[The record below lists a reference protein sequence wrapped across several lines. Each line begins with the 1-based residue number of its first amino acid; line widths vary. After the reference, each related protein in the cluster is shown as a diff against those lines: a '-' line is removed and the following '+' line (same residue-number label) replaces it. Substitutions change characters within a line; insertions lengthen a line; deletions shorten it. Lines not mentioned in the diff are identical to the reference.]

1 MMKKFLLCAVLGLAT
16 VQAWAWKPIFVG
28 HRGSGRG
35 VENTEQAFRNGVDYY
50 GYQGLECDVRVTHDK
65 QYVISHDETT
75 ERVGGS
81 LTVAAATLAELQA
94 ETYTQTRSGVTYTG
108 KICTMAEY
116 FDICNEKNV
125 FPVIELKWSTGIN
138 SNDMSNFPGLAN
150 LIIEKN
156 LADKVIILTSMKPSL
171 EYVKKNYPQF
181 KCQWLCNGWES
192 SLEWCKTNGFDL
204 SISVGNFDIYG
215 VKKIVKAG
223 LNAACWTVDTESNY
237 KIYGAMGITMMTC
250 NTLMAKNMPELEDI
264 DWDKVVE
271 PEDPIEL
278 KVDTLFM
285 VSAAQGNLPANFPS
299 GNSGTTA
306 FTSAQMGWWHNGRFF
321 AHNYSTSELV
331 EITKEGVITKSDL
344 AGTTK
349 HGMCFDD
356 AGNMILNASSVT
368 AEPILL
374 KVYPAD
380 SDTPVTIKMELNEPG
395 TQNFITASGNIMSDE
410 GGYVYY
416 LPNGQTKV
424 NVVYIVNGEFVE
436 TKSYDASISGT
447 TASVVVPIDGDPANL
462 FYHVRANGIYRI
474 ENGVDKGAILTGAT
488 TTAPSRNSSVTLAT
502 FKIAG
507 HQLLLHGSGANY
519 NGGFCI
525 KDLSANKA
533 NVFTQPVIGS
543 NGYYANPSCGAFYTV
558 ERKDN
563 DHVYVYE
570 YCMGNGIAGYEVY
583 VGEPWVDPLT
593 AVADVNTSK
602 TVKAVKYYNLSGVA
616 SNEPFSGIN
625 IAVTTYTDGTTS
637 ATKLIK

>member
-1 MMKKFLLCAVLGLAT
+1 M
-16 VQAWAWKPIFVG
+16 
-28 HRGSGRG
+28 
-35 VENTEQAFRNGVDYY
+35 
-50 GYQGLECDVRVTHDK
+50 
-65 QYVISHDETT
+65 
-75 ERVGGS
+75 
-81 LTVAAATLAELQA
+81 
-94 ETYTQTRSGVTYTG
+94 
-108 KICTMAEY
+108 
-116 FDICNEKNV
+116 
-125 FPVIELKWSTGIN
+125 
-138 SNDMSNFPGLAN
+138 
-150 LIIEKN
+150 
-156 LADKVIILTSMKPSL
+156 
-171 EYVKKNYPQF
+171 
-181 KCQWLCNGWES
+181 
-192 SLEWCKTNGFDL
+192 
-204 SISVGNFDIYG
+204 
-215 VKKIVKAG
+215 
-223 LNAACWTVDTESNY
+223 
-237 KIYGAMGITMMTC
+237 
-250 NTLMAKNMPELEDI
+250 
-264 DWDKVVE
+264 
-271 PEDPIEL
+271 
-278 KVDTLFM
+278 
-285 VSAAQGNLPANFPS
+285 
-299 GNSGTTA
+299 
-306 FTSAQMGWWHNGRFF
+306 
-321 AHNYSTSELV
+321 
-331 EITKEGVITKSDL
+331 
-344 AGTTK
+344 
-349 HGMCFDD
+349 
-356 AGNMILNASSVT
+356 
-368 AEPILL
+368 
-374 KVYPAD
+374 
-380 SDTPVTIKMELNEPG
+380 
-395 TQNFITASGNIMSDE
+395 
-410 GGYVYY
+410 YY
-416 LPNGQTKV
+416 LPNVQTKV

-625 IAVTTYTDGTTS
+625 IAVTTYTDGTTT